1 MSIPTALH
9 VPLLRTA
16 RHAVEPVRAPPIRK
30 PRVAQPMAR
39 LCVQPMPRSLL
50 RQCAQ
55 PMPRPMARSCAQPC
69 TRPVVH
75 AANQWRSETRM
86 QSKAKSR
93 AQPMR
98 NVVTCAHG
106 GADARAAVAQ
116 SRQAAGGRPA
126 GWRVAR
132 VGSCLRDEK
141 AIRPPRRNPRARPQ
155 PATQEDGDTDRE
167 GNTYTTLTS
176 LAQTPC

>member
-1 MSIPTALH
+1 MYIVGIPT
-9 VPLLRTA
+9 PLPRDSRTCTSTTDTHTA
-16 RHAVEPVRAPPIRK
+16 GGAADGAAVCATDGAVAVAAVRPADAAADGAVVR
-30 PRVAQPMAR
+30 
-39 LCVQPMPRSLL
+39 
-50 RQCAQ
+50 
-55 PMPRPMARSCAQPC
+55 AQPC

-155 PATQEDGDTDRE
+155 PTTQEDGNTDRE
-167 GNTYTTLTS
+167 GNTYTTLTP
-176 LAQTPC
+176 LAQTPS

>member
-1 MSIPTALH
+1 
-9 VPLLRTA
+9 
-16 RHAVEPVRAPPIRK
+16 
-30 PRVAQPMAR
+30 
-39 LCVQPMPRSLL
+39 
-50 RQCAQ
+50 
-55 PMPRPMARSCAQPC
+55 
-69 TRPVVH
+69 
-75 AANQWRSETRM
+75 
-86 QSKAKSR
+86 
-93 AQPMR
+93 MR